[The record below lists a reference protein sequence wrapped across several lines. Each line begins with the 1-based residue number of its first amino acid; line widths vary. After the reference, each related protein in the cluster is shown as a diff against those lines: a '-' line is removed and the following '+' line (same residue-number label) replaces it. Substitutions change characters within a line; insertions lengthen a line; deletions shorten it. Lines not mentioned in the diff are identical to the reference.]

1 MEQPLQ
7 ITAHNLA
14 LSQDVEAVI
23 RREVAKLEQFY
34 PRILNCRV
42 LLDAEHRFPAGEVVA
57 YGVRIDLTVP
67 NGGLPT
73 TRQTHEELLT
83 AVQRA
88 FDASRRQ
95 LEDHARIQRGEVGA
109 QKVTPHGRVR
119 LLFPWEGYGFLET
132 ADGREV
138 YFHRNSVQD
147 GAFDRLEVGLEVR
160 FVEEP
165 GEKGPQ
171 ATTVAPVFRGRRRRS
186 HQPES

>member
-34 PRILNCRV
+34 PRIINCRV

-109 QKVTPHGRVR
+109 PEVTPHGRVR